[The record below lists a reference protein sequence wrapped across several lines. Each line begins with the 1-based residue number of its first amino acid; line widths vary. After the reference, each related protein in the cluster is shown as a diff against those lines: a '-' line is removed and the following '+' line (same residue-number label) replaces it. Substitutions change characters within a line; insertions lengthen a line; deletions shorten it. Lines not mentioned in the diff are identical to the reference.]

1 MSPSRSIDKVIWI
14 RDVLTPDAIRDVPTP
29 DAKDPP
35 AEAGGSFHSVTESTE
50 DPFLI
55 SACEDCLTAPA
66 IFVHESAG
74 LLACGVVAA
83 HSFSTR
89 SALDVVSLLCLAKCH
104 RFSFPE
110 IGMDT
115 DCTPRRTGPESFVHI
130 FSLFSCRSCR
140 LALPP
145 FYRGSLELPPGCV
158 FEGGML

>member
-1 MSPSRSIDKVIWI
+1 MSPSRSIDKVI
-14 RDVLTPDAIRDVPTP
+14 RVRDVPTP

-35 AEAGGSFHSVTESTE
+35 TEAGGSFHSVTESTE

-115 DCTPRRTGPESFVHI
+115 DCTPRFLHESFDWMPFVHI
-130 FSLFSCRSCR
+130 IH
-140 LALPP
+140 PP
-145 FYRGSLELPPGCV
+145 RTRVPQTLHYVAVKCP
-158 FEGGML
+158 